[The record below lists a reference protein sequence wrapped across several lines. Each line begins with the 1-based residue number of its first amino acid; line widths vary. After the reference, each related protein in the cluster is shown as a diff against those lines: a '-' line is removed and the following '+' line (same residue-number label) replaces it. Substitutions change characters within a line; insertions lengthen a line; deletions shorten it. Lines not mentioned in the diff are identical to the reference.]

1 MDIRKSMSGTACQI
15 VLTGKFTFAD
25 HANFKAV
32 IDTAKDATITG
43 LTLDLSALDFI
54 DSAALGMLLI
64 ARDEANKRGNKIT
77 LYKPQGH
84 VLKMFKISKFDSLFN
99 VVE

>member
-1 MDIRKSMSGTACQI
+1 MDIRKSISGSACQI
-15 VLTGKFTFAD
+15 VLSGKFTFAD
-25 HANFKAV
+25 HSSFKTV
-32 IDTAKDATITG
+32 IESAKDASITG

-64 ARDEANKRGNKIT
+64 VRDEANKRGFKVN

-84 VLKMFKISKFDSLFN
+84 VLKMFKISKFDTLFN
-99 VVE
+99 MIE